1 MSNALDLTQQVSEL
15 LRTAVHIEVESP
27 DLDLVENGLLDSL
40 TFVEILLTIEQEFAV
55 EIGVGGFEI
64 DDFRTVRKIAE
75 FVARSA
81 SSAA

>member
-1 MSNALDLTQQVSEL
+1 MSSAVDLTQQLTEL
-15 LRTAVHIEVESP
+15 LRTAVNIEVPSP

-40 TFVEILLTIEQEFAV
+40 TFVEILLSIEQEFGV

-64 DDFRTVRKIAE
+64 DDFRTVRRMAD

-81 SSAA
+81 SAAS